1 MPVAEPMPDSE
12 PGPPQCRRP
21 AAIVAR
27 WLALAAAAGLLA
39 GCAATVPASGPA
51 PAPTAADAPDA
62 APKAPPPGL
71 ALLPDP
77 VVRPL
82 PKAKRGNK
90 PYTVWGQRYDVL
102 PSAQDYDDVGLASW
116 YGTKFDGRLTSSG
129 EVYDMYKLTAAH
141 RSLPIPTYVRVTN
154 LDNGRSSV
162 VRVNDRGPFHP
173 DRIIDLSYAAAVKL
187 GFEDQGTARVR
198 VVAVVPEEEFPPV
211 ATATGPPFYVR
222 AGRFADLS
230 SAEALRADVRAVAS
244 ESVFVV
250 RRQQAYQ
257 VRIGPLATK
266 REAERLRAILLFGE
280 QGPVVVE

>member
-1 MPVAEPMPDSE
+1 M
-12 PGPPQCRRP
+12 
-21 AAIVAR
+21 AAT
-27 WLALAAAAGLLA
+27 AAGALLA
-39 GCAATVPASGPA
+39 GCAATLPSGGPA
-51 PAPTAADAPDA
+51 QLPAAPEARDA
-62 APKAPPPGL
+62 APKTPPPGL

-82 PKAKRGNK
+82 PKTERGNR
-90 PYTVWGQRYDVL
+90 PYTVWGQRYEVL
-102 PSAQDYDDVGLASW
+102 PSAEEYDDVGLASW

-198 VVAVVPEEEFPPV
+198 VVALVPEEEFPPL
-211 ATATGPPFYVR
+211 AAAAGPPFYIR
-222 AGRFADLS
+222 AGRFADLA
-230 SAEALRADVRAVAS
+230 SAEALRADVRVLAS
-244 ESVFVV
+244 EAAFVV
-250 RRQQAYQ
+250 RQQHAYQ
-257 VRIGPLATK
+257 VRIGPLAT
-266 REAERLRAILLFGE
+266 RRQAERLRAVLLFS
-280 QGPVVVE
+280 QLDPVVVE